1 MSAPILSSPRAPRPS
16 IARRVAP
23 LLLSCACGALTACDA
38 DAPDDGAQ
46 GGGTTAQD
54 GRFTPAPGESQPSQ
68 GSGASQQAPA
78 QQGGGASQQGGGNGG
93 ASTPSKPASSD
104 GTCAS
109 PRCFGAAGICGCQG
123 GEGAGATILACVG
136 GKCRCGDKTLD
147 ANGACGQQANEQAL
161 RALFAQCGCK

>member
-1 MSAPILSSPRAPRPS
+1 MSAPHARFLQNPIAHRAL
-16 IARRVAP
+16 A
-23 LLLSCACGALTACDA
+23 LLLSALAAALAGCDA

-54 GRFTPAPGESQPSQ
+54 GRFTPAPGESQPAQ
-68 GSGASQQAPA
+68 GGGGSQAPA

-93 ASTPSKPASSD
+93 SSTPSKPASSD

-123 GEGAGATILACVG
+123 GEGAGATVLACVG
-136 GKCRCGDKTLD
+136 GKCRCGDKSLD
-147 ANGACGQQANEQAL
+147 GSGACGQQTNEQAL